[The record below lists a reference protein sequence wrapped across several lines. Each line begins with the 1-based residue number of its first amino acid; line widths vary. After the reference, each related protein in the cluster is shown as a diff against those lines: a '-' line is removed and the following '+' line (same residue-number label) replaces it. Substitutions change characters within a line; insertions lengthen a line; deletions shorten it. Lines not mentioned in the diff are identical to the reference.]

1 MSAPHY
7 TILYSEPCCC
17 RSTIKP
23 VDRILVID
31 DDVELCSL
39 VGEYLA
45 PEGFQVESAADGTRG
60 LEQALNGEFLLVVL
74 DVMLPGLNGFEV
86 LRRLRDKSR
95 IPVLLLTA
103 RGEDVDRI
111 VGLEIGA
118 DDYLPKPFNPRE
130 LVARIRAILR
140 RTRASER
147 SGSGQPSEILRVGEV
162 ELDPATRTV
171 LQKGKQVEFTSV
183 EFNLLHVLLREAGRV
198 VPRERLVDI
207 VLSRKFSPFDRSI
220 DMHVSKIRKKLG
232 DSDSGVDHIKTV
244 RGVGYIFTRPQE
256 VAAEKVKAHEKSFS
270 QDFSF
275 VLDGAGALPGA
286 RHIDYDGPARARRV
300 GRLGRAAIHRHST
313 RRSRLTNKAAP
324 RNCGSISRKFATR
337 CIPGPTCWM
346 IREKKFPATTC
357 RAGRSRWQRVSD
369 QRLATFG
376 SV

>member
-1 MSAPHY
+1 
-7 TILYSEPCCC
+7 
-17 RSTIKP
+17 

-39 VGEYLA
+39 VGEYLE
-45 PEGFQVESAADGTRG
+45 PEGFQVESAPDGPRG
-60 LEQALNGEFLLVVL
+60 LEQALNGGHLLVVL

-86 LRRLRDKSR
+86 LRRLRDKSK

-140 RTRASER
+140 RTHTER
-147 SGSGQPSEILRVGEV
+147 TGSGQPAEILRVGDV
-162 ELDPATRTV
+162 ELDPGTRTV
-171 LQKGKQVEFTSV
+171 LRKGKAVELTSV

-220 DMHVSKIRKKLG
+220 DMHVSKIRRKLG

-256 VAAEKVKAHEKSFS
+256 LAPEN
-270 QDFSF
+270 
-275 VLDGAGALPGA
+275 A
-286 RHIDYDGPARARRV
+286 R
-300 GRLGRAAIHRHST
+300 S
-313 RRSRLTNKAAP
+313 S
-324 RNCGSISRKFATR
+324 
-337 CIPGPTCWM
+337 
-346 IREKKFPATTC
+346 
-357 RAGRSRWQRVSD
+357 VS
-369 QRLATFG
+369 
-376 SV
+376 